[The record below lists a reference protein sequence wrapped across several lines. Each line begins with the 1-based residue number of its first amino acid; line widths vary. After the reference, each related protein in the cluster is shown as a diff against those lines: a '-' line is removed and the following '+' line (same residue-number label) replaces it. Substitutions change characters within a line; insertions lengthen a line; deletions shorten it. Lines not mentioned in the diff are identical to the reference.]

1 MRRQETDHSY
11 LSPSFLTETT
21 IDLVSSCCNMRVLRD
36 RQNCACAAVQQVH
49 GHTFPPMAQPSS
61 LNVVKELLNDLEL
74 HLMILVSFGL
84 QVFLLFTAGLRRR
97 GAPHFLR
104 SLIWLAYLLA
114 DSVAIFVLGHLAVK
128 ASGARH
134 QLLLFWAPFVLLHLG
149 GQHTI
154 TAFSMQD
161 NKLWKRHLLEFF
173 SHFGMACYIVSR
185 SSWPDKNLQSAMVSM
200 MIVGYF
206 KYVERTMCL
215 IISNPERLKFMS
227 ILVYYETL
235 GHADSCDRGSASKQ
249 RPIDRHEMEARLN
262 EMCKPAVGDMQLLPS
277 SRFPWQMVLSS
288 TPLNYP
294 TTVKCM
300 DALSVLLQEFK
311 HKSEVLRQCASLG
324 GNKKK
329 NKDHLCP
336 AYNYVGAL
344 LCAIYEHL
352 YTKASFI
359 QYFPGR
365 LRLPHSSSMLLLL
378 TSFVRITILLYPV
391 FFIPIALVSFKDSM
405 KNDHNQI
412 YSLADVIVSYILL
425 IGALILEA
433 TSIFAWL
440 SSYTVLTQGIQCG
453 CLTPLVSRVVR
464 YIHSAAW
471 LRRKQWSE
479 MLGQHSRIK
488 EYTRREGIMSFVPGC
503 IARCLYSKTLTHK
516 PLSEDLKKLVLNKLL
531 DFGIAGQQYWNFAST
546 RGKLALLWKR
556 TDLAGPGTHLH
567 KSINNV
573 DFTTSLLIWH
583 IATDICYYRED
594 TSITSIT
601 KEKKKKM
608 CQELSYYI
616 MYLVIDCKVL
626 LTSTADIIDTIACQ
640 ELEDK
645 LKNLPTGDPSFKQ
658 AIDIV
663 FKDEQEERRPAAD
676 MASSSQPVYQGVKEA
691 IESEILS
698 SEANVEDGHPPTNP
712 ASNENQPLNHVER
725 LRSTMDTINS
735 PVLPRAREVAK
746 ELISIDKEVAWDL
759 IADVWL
765 EMLYYVAPRCG
776 GEFHHDHLSTGGEFI
791 THVLLL
797 MHELGP
803 FLPPP
808 ADLVY

>member
-1 MRRQETDHSY
+1 
-11 LSPSFLTETT
+11 
-21 IDLVSSCCNMRVLRD
+21 MRVLRD

-161 NKLWKRHLLEFF
+161 NKLWKRHVLEFV
-173 SHFGMACYIVSR
+173 SHLGMACYIVSR
-185 SSWPDKNLQSAMVSM
+185 SSWPDKELQSAMVFM

-206 KYVERTMCL
+206 KYAERTMCV
-215 IISNPERLKFMS
+215 IFSNPNMVKFKS
-227 ILVYYETL
+227 GLVYYEMLTPVNDDHDL
-235 GHADSCDRGSASKQ
+235 FKSDNR
-249 RPIDRHEMEARLN
+249 RIPIDCDEMEARLN
-262 EMCKPAVGDMQLLPS
+262 EMCKPAVGDMKLRPS

-294 TTVKCM
+294 TTVECT
-300 DALSVLLQEFK
+300 DALPVLLQEFK
-311 HKSEVLRQCASLG
+311 QKGEVLRRCASLRG
-324 GNKKK
+324 KKK
-329 NKDHLCP
+329 NTCHLYP

-352 YTKASFI
+352 YTKALLFHST
-359 QYFPGR
+359 PAGHG
-365 LRLPHSSSMLLLL
+365 RLPHSSSSMLLVKSLL
-378 TSFVRITILLYPV
+378 PIALLLYPV
-391 FFIPIALVSFKDSM
+391 FLILMALVLFKASM

-412 YSLADVIVSYILL
+412 YSLADVVVSYILL

-440 SSYTVLTQGIQCG
+440 SSYTVLTQEIQCG

-479 MLGQHSRIK
+479 TLGQHSRIK
-488 EYTRREGIMSFVPGC
+488 AYTRREGIMSFVPGC
-503 IARCLYSKTLTHK
+503 IASCLYNKTLTQK

-531 DFGIAGQQYWNFAST
+531 DFGIGGQQYWNFAST
-546 RGKLALLWKR
+546 RGKLALLKR
-556 TDLAGPGTHLH
+556 IDLAGPGTHLH

-573 DFTTSLLIWH
+573 DFITSLLIWH

-594 TSITSIT
+594 TSITNNT
-601 KEKKKKM
+601 KEKKM

-616 MYLVIDCKVL
+616 MYLVFDCNVL
-626 LTSTADIIDTIACQ
+626 LTSTANTIDAIAYKELDIKFK
-640 ELEDK
+640 K
-645 LKNLPTGDPSFKQ
+645 LQTDNLSVKQ
-658 AIDIV
+658 AIKFV
-663 FKDEQEERRPAAD
+663 FEDEQEERQPAADD
-676 MASSSQPVYQGVKEA
+676 MASSNSQPVHQGVREA
-691 IESEILS
+691 IESEII
-698 SEANVEDGHPPTNP
+698 SEANAEDGHQPTNT
-712 ASNENQPLNHVER
+712 ASNRNQPLNHVEH
-725 LRSTMDTINS
+725 LRSTMDTIRS
-735 PVLPRAREVAK
+735 RVLPRACEVAK